1 MILRVNAMIATDQP
15 GITRTILIPARGKPN
30 APLPNKGHGVCS
42 TMIPG
47 ITPTARL
54 VKGHLAVMAMASDTT
69 RTNLTHPDGCRKVM
83 TPTVTAA
90 HVGAAPHQKGDNSR
104 ASENRRHTVR
114 MRTTRVR
121 HRLIASTTRGRRVAI
136 ATLHEYRRE
145 IPANRRYHRRHHM
158 AATQMVDP
166 SSIMRNSAVHGIEHR
181 QLAGA
186 RAHPTPALT
195 CRPLHPFGPTGGP
208 HTPCPSLRAWVRP
221 PVFSTQH
228 HLVRVTKRC
237 PQR

>member
-30 APLPNKGHGVCS
+30 APLPNKGHGGCN

-47 ITPTARL
+47 IVPTARF
-54 VKGHLAVMAMASDTT
+54 VKGHLAVMARASDTT
-69 RTNLTHPDGCRKVM
+69 MTNPTHLDRCRKVM
-83 TPTVTAA
+83 TLTVTAA
-90 HVGAAPHQKGDNSR
+90 HVGAAPHQEGDNSR

-121 HRLIASTTRGRRVAI
+121 HRLIASTTRGRKVAI
-136 ATLHEYRRE
+136 ATLHGYSRE

-158 AATQMVDP
+158 AATQMVAP
-166 SSIMRNSAVHGIEHR
+166 SSIMRNSAGHGIEHR
-181 QLAGA
+181 QQAGD
-186 RAHPTPALT
+186 RAHTTPALT
-195 CRPLHPFGPTGGP
+195 YRPLHPFGLTGGP

>member
-1 MILRVNAMIATDQP
+1 MDWCRSSDYSS
-15 GITRTILIPARGKPN
+15 G
-30 APLPNKGHGVCS
+30 
-42 TMIPG
+42 
-47 ITPTARL
+47 ARL
-54 VKGHLAVMAMASDTT
+54 VRGHLAVTAMASDPC
-69 RTNLTHPDGCRKVM
+69 RTKPTHLDRCRRFM

-90 HVGAAPHQKGDNSR
+90 HVGAAPHQEGEISR
-104 ASENRRHTVR
+104 ASERQRHTAR
-114 MRTTRVR
+114 MRIIRVR
-121 HRLIASTTRGRRVAI
+121 YRLIANTTRGRRVAI
-136 ATLHEYRRE
+136 ATRHEYRRE

-166 SSIMRNSAVHGIEHR
+166 SSIMRNSAVHGIAHR
-181 QLAGA
+181 QQAGA
-186 RAHPTPALT
+186 RAHPTPART
-195 CRPLHPFGPTGGP
+195 WRPLHPFGLTGGP